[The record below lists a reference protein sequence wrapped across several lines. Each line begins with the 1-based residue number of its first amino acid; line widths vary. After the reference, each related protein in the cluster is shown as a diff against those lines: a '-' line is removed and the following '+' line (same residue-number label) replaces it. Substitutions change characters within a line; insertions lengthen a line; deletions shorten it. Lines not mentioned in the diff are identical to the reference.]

1 MERLSAHDGSACHP
15 ISPRSD
21 GAKGKSVSLATVS
34 ATAAGNAS
42 FVCSPSE
49 FRIGAY
55 AGVVNQFERTDPTRS
70 TTANFVPRQWRV
82 VPHSLLVPSNR

>member
-1 MERLSAHDGSACHP
+1 MQPDRDIHDAHDSDFNWGHQIVVLPDSNGTLRGSMLNVE
-15 ISPRSD
+15 RE
-21 GAKGKSVSLATVS
+21 K
-34 ATAAGNAS
+34 
-42 FVCSPSE
+42 SE